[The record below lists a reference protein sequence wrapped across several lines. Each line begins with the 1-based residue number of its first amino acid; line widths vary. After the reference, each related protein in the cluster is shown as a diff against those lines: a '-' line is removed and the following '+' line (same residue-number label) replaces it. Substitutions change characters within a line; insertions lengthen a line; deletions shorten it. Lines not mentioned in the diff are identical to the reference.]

1 MLKEIL
7 SKDPSLFIEDA
18 KNYFMNYQTKLITGT
33 IFYSMYEYEN
43 FMQIYRT
50 NKNQYSNLLEG
61 FVSLWANSLIDVEE
75 WHNYYEP
82 SYEFANDVIKNFF
95 LRDINEY
102 TYHTGTT
109 DSLSN
114 YIDQS
119 VQRRLD
125 RVSRNRKKY
134 PLIQYDQVY
143 PSSIPGIYVN
153 RIMVDERKYTFGI
166 GSGVIQAEELWSYNY
181 WAGYKQI
188 LLETEDEYMF
198 FIESF

>member
-7 SKDPSLFIEDA
+7 SQDPSLFIEDA
-18 KNYFMNYQTKLITGT
+18 KNYFMNFQTKLITGT

-50 NKNQYSNLLEG
+50 NKNQYSNLLEA

-82 SYEFANDVIKNFF
+82 SYEFANDVITNFF

-102 TYHTGTT
+102 TYRTGTT
-109 DSLSN
+109 ESLSN
-114 YIDQS
+114 YINQS

-125 RVSRNRKKY
+125 KVSIYRENN
-134 PLIQYDQVY
+134 PLIQYDQAY
-143 PSSIPGIYVN
+143 PNSIPGIYVN
-153 RIMVDERKYTFGI
+153 RLIVDERNYTFSI
-166 GSGVIQAEELWSYNY
+166 GSGVLQAEELWFYDN

-198 FIESF
+198 LIESI